1 MSSSKS
7 SVSKSAFNEVNNWA
21 QKLKNCKT
29 TCCDF
34 WYKCYEC
41 TKRSSPTNT
50 NNNNQEILFT
60 NNTAIIDQQSRQTF
74 PLGLN
79 KPCKFPFVYRGLT
92 FVGCTNWCPD
102 PCENLKNYCKPNYW
116 CATEVDSDRKY

>member
-1 MSSSKS
+1 M
-7 SVSKSAFNEVNNWA
+7 
-21 QKLKNCKT
+21 
-29 TCCDF
+29 
-34 WYKCYEC
+34 
-41 TKRSSPTNT
+41 
-50 NNNNQEILFT
+50 FT

-102 PCENLKNYCKPNYW
+102 PCENFKNYCKPNYW
-116 CATEVDSDRKY
+116 CATEVGERNIYYYTDRYMMEWGWCDIDLDCPICKNPHCTDWNGNFCTEP